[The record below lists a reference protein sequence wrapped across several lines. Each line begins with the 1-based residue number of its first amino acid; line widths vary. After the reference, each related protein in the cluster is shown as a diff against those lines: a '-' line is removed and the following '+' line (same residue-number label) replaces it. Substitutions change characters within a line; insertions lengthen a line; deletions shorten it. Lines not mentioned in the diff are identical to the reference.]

1 MVLVSIRFVFER
13 VKSNSCGNE
22 GNGAQIINFG
32 KTTAKGMGVQDRV
45 YRVLR

>member
-1 MVLVSIRFVFER
+1 MVLVSIRFVVER
-13 VKSNSCGNE
+13 VKSTACKNE
-22 GNGAQIINFG
+22 GNGAQIIKFG